1 MGKNK
6 SSRFGRI
13 TVLNSTKNLKLEING
28 CTAENSNRRLLRF
41 VKLRDGETMLIYV
54 VSKWTN
60 SGIGLA
66 MREFEILQSVD

>member
-13 TVLNSTKNLKLEING
+13 TVLNSTKNFKLEING
-28 CTAENSNRRLLRF
+28 CTAESSNRRLLRF
-41 VKLRDGETMLIYV
+41 VKPRDWETMLIYV
-54 VSKWTN
+54 VWKWTN